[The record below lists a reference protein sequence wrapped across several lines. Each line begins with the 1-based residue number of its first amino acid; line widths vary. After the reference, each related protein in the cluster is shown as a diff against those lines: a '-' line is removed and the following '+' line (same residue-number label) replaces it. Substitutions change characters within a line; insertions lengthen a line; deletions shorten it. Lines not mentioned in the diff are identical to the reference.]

1 VITRRSLLRSIGP
14 VMLRGMRRISAV
26 TGFAALA
33 VVGSL
38 SLVAAQTPTSDFSLA
53 AGRLDNRVTALEVAV
68 ADLDARLA
76 ALEAPITT
84 TTLAATTTTAVTTT
98 TTTTT
103 VPTTTTTVAP
113 TTTTIP
119 AGAVTVKPGDDL
131 WALSTYSPEGTVF
144 LLQPG
149 VYRVEVEPRSRQ
161 QFIAAGPGVVLDGGN
176 GSFPIY
182 AFNGN
187 THDARGVVLR
197 GLEITGYPTQI
208 QLGAVLA
215 PGGWIIEDTEIHHN
229 RHGGVNLGPGS
240 VIRRSSIHHNGQIG
254 VKAEGDGVVVE
265 DNEIAYNN
273 HLGAFD
279 PNFEAGGS
287 KFINT
292 TNLILRRNYVHHNG
306 GPGLW
311 ADGNAYLTTYE
322 ENVIED
328 NTGPGIFHEIS
339 YDAVIR
345 NNRIDRNGFGF
356 IGGGMVIANSSNVEV
371 YGNILV
377 GNNGGIRAG
386 DDSRGSGPRGAW
398 VTKNLWVHDND
409 VSWGQGINGLL
420 DNTGTG
426 LVYQAN
432 NRFDRNANH
441 VGADPNPF
449 YWAHGERSWA
459 EWQGYG
465 ADPSGTID

>member
-1 VITRRSLLRSIGP
+1 MIDPKKIITR
-14 VMLRGMRRISAV
+14 
-26 TGFAALA
+26 TGLA
-33 VVGSL
+33 GLVVGSL

-386 DDSRGSGPRGAW
+386 DDNRGSGTRGPW
-398 VTKNLWVHDND
+398 VTRNLWVHDND
-409 VSWGQGINGLL
+409 ISMTTGVTGVL

-426 LVYQAN
+426 AVYLPGSN
-432 NRFDRNANH
+432 NRHDRNAYH
-441 VGADPNPF
+441 VANPLTDQFWIWAGARRTF
-449 YWAHGERSWA
+449 AQ
-459 EWQGYG
+459 WQGYG
-465 ADPSGTID
+465 FDLSGSID